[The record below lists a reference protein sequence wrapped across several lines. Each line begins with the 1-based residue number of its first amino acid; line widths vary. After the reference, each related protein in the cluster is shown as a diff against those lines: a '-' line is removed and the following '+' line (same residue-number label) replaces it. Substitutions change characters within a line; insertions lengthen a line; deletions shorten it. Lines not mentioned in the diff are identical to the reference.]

1 MRLRE
6 SRDAFTHAIEIA
18 EASGAGTLVY
28 VGRFDLAE
36 FAVVLEPNEPLRT
49 ARRAFYAGMVALTDA
64 LRAYA
69 PPNKPVTI
77 DWPDAIR
84 IDGGLVGGGRLGWPS
99 SAKEDEP
106 PPWLVFGAM
115 IRTVSMTDEEPGVH
129 PLASALEQEGFGE
142 AGAVQVTESFARHLM
157 ATIDAWQAD
166 GFDGVAREFLS
177 RLSRERQIS
186 RRIDDNGD
194 LLTRRIGTD
203 KAERRDLHAGPGR
216 AVLARSE
223 TRRTAVVKLLRTI
236 ALDPSDTFVF
246 DVAAEPGDWAVSG
259 AFRFCDRDP
268 AKLTGKDSF
277 GLPQRLSRRAVL
289 GLVDAGADRPR
300 DRGRSPYAG
309 GTAGRATGRSG
320 SARRILQPRS
330 LAAEEEVA
338 FAQSLCTHPIGTLIA
353 VHRSASDGE
362 VRESF
367 RRLQLREGQEPRQG
381 LLVHGGRGRWQ

>member
-1 MRLRE
+1 MTPSPTR
-6 SRDAFTHAIEIA
+6 SISPKQ
-18 EASGAGTLVY
+18 SGAGTLIY

-36 FAVVLEPNEPLRT
+36 FAVVLEPDEPLRT

-69 PPNKPVTI
+69 PPNKAVTI

-84 IDGGLVGGGRLGWPS
+84 VDGGLVGGGRLGWPS

-115 IRTVSMTDEEPGVH
+115 IRTVCDDRRGAGVH

-157 ATIDAWQAD
+157 LAIDAWQVD

-177 RLSRERQIS
+177 RLSRERQVS

-203 KAERRDLHAGPGR
+203 KTDRRDLVKALPY
-216 AVLARSE
+216 ALLARSE
-223 TRRTAVVKLLRTI
+223 TRRTAPVKLLRTI

-268 AKLTGKDSF
+268 AKLTRQGPF
-277 GLPQRLSRRAVL
+277 GLPQRLSRRAIL
-289 GLVDAGADRPR
+289 GLVDAGADRPG
-300 DRGRSPYAG
+300 DGGRSP
-309 GTAGRATGRSG
+309 
-320 SARRILQPRS
+320 
-330 LAAEEEVA
+330 
-338 FAQSLCTHPIGTLIA
+338 
-353 VHRSASDGE
+353 
-362 VRESF
+362 
-367 RRLQLREGQEPRQG
+367 
-381 LLVHGGRGRWQ
+381 